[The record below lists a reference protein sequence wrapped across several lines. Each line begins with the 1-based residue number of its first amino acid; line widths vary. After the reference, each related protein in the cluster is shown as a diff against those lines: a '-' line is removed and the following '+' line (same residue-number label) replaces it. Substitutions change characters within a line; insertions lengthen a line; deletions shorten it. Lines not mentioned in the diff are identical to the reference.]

1 MGPLNGI
8 KVLEFS
14 GIGPGPYCGMLLA
27 DLGADVIRLSRV
39 SEKGA
44 HNKFDIHNRSKRT
57 IVADL
62 KNPNAIKEIKKLIQE
77 VDVIFEGFRPG
88 VMEKLGLSPE
98 ECFKLNKS
106 LVYGRMTGW
115 GQDGPM
121 SSQAG
126 HDINYI
132 SLSGALNAIGD
143 QNSNPSIPLN
153 LVGDYGG
160 GGMMLAMGIL
170 AGVISSSKTGKGQVI
185 DSAMIDGSLSLM
197 SFFYSLKE
205 MGIWKD
211 ERQSNFLD
219 GAAHFYDTYE
229 CSDNK
234 YIAIGSIEPQFYE
247 ILLDKLEL
255 TDPKFKQQMDKS
267 IWKELKEIIA
277 TKIKSQPRDHWV
289 EVFSGTDGCVTPVLN
304 MDEAQKHEHIKS
316 RDSFINLE
324 GFNQPAPAPRF
335 SNDMLSI
342 KHNAREIG
350 SDIDNVCKEF
360 NLDKKAFS

>member
-39 SEKGA
+39 REKGA

-255 TDPKFKQQMDKS
+255 TDPKFKQQMNKS

>member
-27 DLGADVIRLSRV
+27 DLGADVIRLSRLN
-39 SEKGA
+39 EKGMY
-44 HNKFDIHNRSKRT
+44 NKFDIHNRSKRT

-62 KNPNAIKEIKKLIQE
+62 KNPKAIKEIKKLIKE
-77 VDVIFEGFRPG
+77 MDVLFEGFRPG
-88 VMEKLGLSPE
+88 VMEKLGLGPE
-98 ECFKLNKS
+98 SCFKLNKS

-121 SSQAG
+121 SNQAG

-132 SLSGALNAIGD
+132 GLSGALNAIGD
-143 QNSNPSIPLN
+143 KNSNPSIPLN
-153 LVGDYGG
+153 LIGDYGG

-185 DSAMIDGSLSLM
+185 DAAMIDGSLSLM
-197 SFFYSLKE
+197 SFFYSLKA

-211 ERQSNFLD
+211 KRKSNLLD

-234 YIAIGSIEPQFYE
+234 YIAVGSIESQFYK

-255 TDPKFKQQMDKS
+255 TDPRFKNQMDQS
-267 IWKELKEIIA
+267 MWEELKEIIA
-277 TKIKSQPRDHWV
+277 TKIKSQSRDHWV
-289 EVFSGTDGCVTPVLN
+289 KIFSDTDGCVTPVLN
-304 MDEAQKHEHIKS
+304 MDEAQEHKHNIS
-316 RDSFINLE
+316 RESFINLE

-335 SNDMLSI
+335 SNDILSI
-342 KHNAREIG
+342 KHNAKEIG
-350 SDIDNVCKEF
+350 SDIDDICDEF
-360 NLDKKAFS
+360 NLDKEAFS

>member
-62 KNPNAIKEIKKLIQE
+62 KNPSAIKEIKKLIKE

-115 GQDGPM
+115 GQEGPM
-121 SSQAG
+121 SKQAG

-170 AGVISSSKTGKGQVI
+170 AGVIRSSKTGKGQVI

-205 MGIWKD
+205 MGIWNDARK
-211 ERQSNFLD
+211 SNLLD
-219 GAAHFYDTYE
+219 GAAHFYDTYQ
-229 CSDNK
+229 CADSK
-234 YIAIGSIEPQFYE
+234 YVAIGSIESEFYE
-247 ILLDKLEL
+247 ILLKKLEL
-255 TDPKFKQQMDKS
+255 TDPRFKNQMDKS
-267 IWKELKEIIA
+267 LWKELKEIIA
-277 TKIKSQPRDHWV
+277 SKIKSQPRDHWV
-289 EVFSGTDGCVTPVLN
+289 EIFSGSDGCVTPVLN
-304 MDEAQKHEHIKS
+304 MDEAQEHEHNIS
-316 RDSFINLE
+316 RESFVNLE

-335 SNDMLSI
+335 SNDTLSI

-350 SDIDNVCKEF
+350 SDIDDICNEF
-360 NLDKKAFS
+360 NLDKEAFS

>member
-88 VMEKLGLSPE
+88 VMEKLGLSPA
-98 ECFKLNKS
+98 ECLKLNKS

-211 ERQSNFLD
+211 ERKSNFLD

-277 TKIKSQPRDHWV
+277 TKIKSQPRYHWV

-304 MDEAQKHEHIKS
+304 MDEAQEHEHIKS

-342 KHNAREIG
+342 KHNAKEIG

>member
-98 ECFKLNKS
+98 ECLKLNKS

-219 GAAHFYDTYE
+219 GAAHFYDTYK

>member
-14 GIGPGPYCGMLLA
+14 GIGPGPYCGILLA
-27 DLGADVIRLSRV
+27 DLGADVIRLSRLN
-39 SEKGA
+39 EKGMY
-44 HNKFDIHNRSKRT
+44 NKFDIHNRSKRT

-62 KNPNAIKEIKKLIQE
+62 KNPKAIKEIKKLIKE
-77 VDVIFEGFRPG
+77 MDVLFEGFRPG
-88 VMEKLGLSPE
+88 VMEKLGLGPE
-98 ECFKLNKS
+98 SCFKLNKS

-121 SSQAG
+121 SNQAG

-132 SLSGALNAIGD
+132 GLSGALNAIGD
-143 QNSNPSIPLN
+143 KNSNPSIPLN
-153 LVGDYGG
+153 LIGDYGG

-185 DSAMIDGSLSLM
+185 DAAMIDGSLSLM
-197 SFFYSLKE
+197 SFFYSLKA

-211 ERQSNFLD
+211 KRKSNLLD

-234 YIAIGSIEPQFYE
+234 YIAVGSIESQFYK

-255 TDPKFKQQMDKS
+255 TDPRFKNQMDQS
-267 IWKELKEIIA
+267 MWEELKEIIA
-277 TKIKSQPRDHWV
+277 TKIKSQSRDHWV
-289 EVFSGTDGCVTPVLN
+289 KIFSDTDGCVTPVLN
-304 MDEAQKHEHIKS
+304 MDEAQEHKHNIS
-316 RDSFINLE
+316 RESFINLE

-335 SNDMLSI
+335 SNDTLSI
-342 KHNAREIG
+342 KHNAKEIG
-350 SDIDNVCKEF
+350 SDIDNICDEF
-360 NLDKKAFS
+360 NLDAEAFS

>member
-27 DLGADVIRLSRV
+27 DLGADVIRLSRLN
-39 SEKGA
+39 EKGMY
-44 HNKFDIHNRSKRT
+44 NKFDIHNRSKRT

-62 KNPNAIKEIKKLIQE
+62 KNPKAIKEIEKLIKE
-77 VDVIFEGFRPG
+77 MDVLFEGFRPG
-88 VMEKLGLSPE
+88 VMEKLGLGPE
-98 ECFKLNKS
+98 SCFKLNKS

-121 SSQAG
+121 SNQAG

-143 QNSNPSIPLN
+143 KNSNPSIPLN
-153 LVGDYGG
+153 LIGDYGG

-211 ERQSNFLD
+211 KRKSNLLD

-234 YIAIGSIEPQFYE
+234 YIAVGSIESQFYK

-255 TDPKFKQQMDKS
+255 TDPRFKNQMDQS
-267 IWKELKEIIA
+267 MWEELKEIIA
-277 TKIKSQPRDHWV
+277 TKIKSQSRDHWV
-289 EVFSGTDGCVTPVLN
+289 EIFSDTDGCVTPVLN
-304 MDEAQKHEHIKS
+304 MDEAQEHKHNIS
-316 RDSFINLE
+316 RESFVNLE

-335 SNDMLSI
+335 SNDTLSI
-342 KHNAREIG
+342 KHNAKEIG
-350 SDIDNVCKEF
+350 SDIDNICDEF
-360 NLDKKAFS
+360 NLDTEAFS